1 MSEYFLGQIMMTGF
15 PFAPKYFAQCNG
27 QILGVSQNQALFAL
41 LGFTYGG
48 NGQTAFMLPNM
59 QSRTP
64 VGYGQSADAGWNPP
78 PYPWGAIGGVE
89 TVTITP
95 DAMPAHNH
103 PVNATRTAGT
113 TSLPTDPSLYGTAV
127 NSGGGGN
134 ESIYVPIAAGT
145 PVPLGPTTVSLAG
158 AGAPHQNMQPYS
170 VINFNIALSGI
181 FPSRG

>member
-15 PFAPKYFAQCNG
+15 PFAQKNFAQCNG

-41 LGFTYGG
+41 QGTTYGG
-48 NGQTAFMLPNM
+48 NGQTTFMLPNM
-59 QSRTP
+59 QGRTP
-64 VGYGQSADAGWNPP
+64 VGYGQSVDGGWNPP
-78 PYPWGAIGGVE
+78 PYPWGMAAGAE
-89 TVTITP
+89 NVTLTQ
-95 DAMPAHNH
+95 ASMPAHTH
-103 PVNATRTAGT
+103 PVNATSAPGT
-113 TSLPTDPSLYGTAV
+113 SSLPTDPSLYATSV

-134 ESIYVPIAAGT
+134 EPIYAPMTAGT

-158 AGAPHQNMQPYS
+158 SGMPHQNMQPYS